1 MGAGQQGTSAARA
14 LSNGRKK
21 AVTMSQ
27 EPPERTAIAPRA
39 AARLKID
46 LIGDCD
52 FFRNRATIASDGGA
66 LSGESAWI

>member
-1 MGAGQQGTSAARA
+1 
-14 LSNGRKK
+14 
-21 AVTMSQ
+21 MSQ